1 MKAMPI
7 DVKKPFIGL
16 LGVSVIIVNRVVVP
30 ITTDGPKIALFF
42 KEKTTT
48 GRNRAATVEDTINA
62 VMDTNGSKRVR
73 IKPCCFAA
81 SESGSEWKMQA
92 RNTRAER

>member
-1 MKAMPI
+1 MKAIPI
-7 DVKKPFIGL
+7 DVKKPFLGL
-16 LGVSVIIVNRVVVP
+16 LGVSVMIVNRVAVP
-30 ITTDGPKIALFF
+30 ITIDGPKIALFL

-48 GRNRAATVEDTINA
+48 GRNRAATIEDTINA

-81 SESGSEWKMQA
+81 SESGSEWKKHA
-92 RNTRAER
+92 RNTRADR